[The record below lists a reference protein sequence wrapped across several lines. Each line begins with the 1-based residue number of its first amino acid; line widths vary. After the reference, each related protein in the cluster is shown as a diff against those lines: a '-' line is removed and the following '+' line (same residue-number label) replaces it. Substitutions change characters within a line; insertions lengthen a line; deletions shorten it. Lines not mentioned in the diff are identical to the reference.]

1 MDDPG
6 RCGWDER
13 QHRGKRSERR
23 GRNNQHDTQG
33 CQAYRWSDLDPIHEH
48 HMGPRRMHAALERPD
63 IRQYLTACHEL
74 FKFLLALQGAST
86 YAPCTFSFHSAFK
99 DPASS
104 ADAPDRWS
112 IEVRCMVI
120 YD

>member
-23 GRNNQHDTQG
+23 GRKNQHDTQG

-48 HMGPRRMHAALERPD
+48 HKGPRRMHAALEMPD

-74 FKFLLALQGAST
+74 FEFLLALQGAST
-86 YAPCTFSFHSAFK
+86 YVSWSMM
-99 DPASS
+99 SS
-104 ADAPDRWS
+104 
-112 IEVRCMVI
+112 
-120 YD
+120 

>member
-6 RCGWDER
+6 RCGWDEI

-23 GRNNQHDTQG
+23 GRKNQHDAQG

-48 HMGPRRMHAALERPD
+48 HKGPRRMHAALERPD

-74 FKFLLALQGAST
+74 FEFLLALQGGVHIRVVIASQNGNRNGAGR
-86 YAPCTFSFHSAFK
+86 YG
-99 DPASS
+99 
-104 ADAPDRWS
+104 
-112 IEVRCMVI
+112 
-120 YD
+120 